1 MHVVIIKPYF
11 SPFEENL
18 RIKIEKIP
26 GLKRLNL
33 DIFSLLKIV
42 YIQTYYFL
50 KFYIHLMVNLLTNQH
65 FFKQ

>member
-1 MHVVIIKPYF
+1 MHLYC

-26 GLKRLNL
+26 SLKRLNL
-33 DIFSLLKIV
+33 DIFSLLKKV

-50 KFYIHLMVNLLTNQH
+50 KFYIHLMVNLLT
-65 FFKQ
+65 K

>member
-1 MHVVIIKPYF
+1 MHVVIIKPYC

-50 KFYIHLMVNLLTNQH
+50 KFYIHLMVNLLT
-65 FFKQ
+65 K

>member
-1 MHVVIIKPYF
+1 MHLYC

-50 KFYIHLMVNLLTNQH
+50 KFYIHLMVNLLT
-65 FFKQ
+65 K